1 MAKARPALDAF
12 SMHDPQHARRFAL
25 DVVRRLRAAGFQAL
39 WAGGCVR
46 DDLLGR
52 TPKDFDVATD
62 ATPDQVRAVFG
73 PRRTLAVGQAFG
85 VICVLGPKPA
95 GQVDV
100 ATFRRDAT
108 YSDGRRPDHVTFS
121 TAEDDAQRRDFT
133 INGLFYDPLEERI
146 IDYVGGR
153 EDLDRKLVRAIG
165 DPRKRFAE
173 DKLRMLRAV
182 RIATIF
188 GFQIEPATLHA
199 IQQHAEELSVV
210 SAERIAAELQRM
222 LEHDQRRRGAQLLQ
236 RSRLLAI
243 IFPELAAPE
252 SDAGS
257 SSDAGWL
264 QTLEILHRLDR
275 PAFSTALA
283 ALLRPLVVPGARD
296 LKVVEEICQ
305 RLRLGNQHRRE
316 IRFLLAHESAIRGA
330 ARVPWP
336 RLQRILVQPESAQ
349 LMVYGQAVAE
359 VLDGGADAIDFCRHK
374 LSLPRAQWDPPPLIR
389 GDDLRALGPSP
400 GPQYAV
406 VLEAIRD
413 AQLEGRLA
421 TRAAALQMASELFA
435 KLTEP

>member
-1 MAKARPALDAF
+1 
-12 SMHDPQHARRFAL
+12 MHDPQHARRFAL

-165 DPRKRFAE
+165 DPRERFAE

-222 LEHDQRRRGAQLLQ
+222 LEHDQRRRGAELLQ

-264 QTLEILHRLDR
+264 QTLEILQRLDR

-283 ALLRPLVVPGARD
+283 ALLRPLLVPGARD

-330 ARVPWP
+330 PRVPWP

-359 VLDGGADAIDFCRHK
+359 VLDGGAEAIDFCRHK

-400 GPQYAV
+400 GPQYAL